1 MVRSTFVAGQKQ
13 HLSRATFKVNRREVA
28 VIEFASTFEDHIA
41 AVPIQLV
48 WT

>member
-1 MVRSTFVAGQKQ
+1 
-13 HLSRATFKVNRREVA
+13 VNRREVA
-28 VIEFASTFEDHIA
+28 VIEFASTFEDHT